1 MLFKMM
7 SAAFFSLVF
16 GFVLGSIP
24 GLNENLHWN
33 LWYVVP
39 ISGLLFGC
47 AMGGLQFWYCFKV
60 NQRIKGGVIACLV
73 IAALLGY
80 GAVDYGIY
88 RSITVTVEGHEEIP
102 DGEYKFSEL
111 MTFWQYMKVNLGGTT
126 VESSTGEKIEMG
138 STGATISYIA
148 DLIGAAVG
156 GFCILLVCRDKY
168 PFCEKCDRY
177 KQREKKYAVKL
188 VFDEQKIDE
197 IFERMGK
204 LIEAGVYTDL
214 VVYCQQLA
222 SDHNDRKGDI
232 KINIDQRYCSS
243 CLEATMLGIVYR
255 KSGGKWQELKDLK
268 FSFTSQPG
276 EHVTSG

>member
-1 MLFKMM
+1 MM
-7 SAAFFSLVF
+7 PAAFFSLVF

-33 LWYVVP
+33 LWYIVP

-47 AMGGLQFWYCFKV
+47 AMGGLQFAYCFRV
-60 NQRIKGGVIACLV
+60 NQRIKGGVIVCLV

-88 RSITVTVEGHEEIP
+88 RSITTIVEGHEEII
-102 DGEYKFSEL
+102 DGEYKLSEL
-111 MTFWQYMKVNLGGTT
+111 ISFWQYMKINLGGTT
-126 VESSTGEKIEMG
+126 VKSNTGETIEMG

-148 DLIGAAVG
+148 DLIGAAAG

-168 PFCEKCDRY
+168 PFCANCERY
-177 KQREKKYAVKL
+177 KRREKKYEVKL
-188 VFDEQKIDE
+188 AFDEQKMDE
-197 IFERMGK
+197 IFERMNK

-214 VVYCQQLA
+214 TGYCRQLA

-243 CLEATMLGIVYR
+243 CLEATILGIVYR

-276 EHVTSG
+276 EHVPLG